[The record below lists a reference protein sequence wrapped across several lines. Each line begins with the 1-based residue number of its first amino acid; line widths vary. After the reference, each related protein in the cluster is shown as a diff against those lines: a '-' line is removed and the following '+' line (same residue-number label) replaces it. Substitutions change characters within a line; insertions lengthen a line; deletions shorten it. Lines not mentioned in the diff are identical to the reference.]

1 MSEVVPSGPAG
12 EAASGELQ
20 LDRAEFAEG
29 AQAPRCA
36 ACHQALAG
44 SYYEVDGHT
53 VCAGCRQRLLDAYER
68 PPAPGAL
75 PRAAL
80 AGLGAAA
87 VGAGI
92 HIAVRYAAGYPVGL
106 ISILVGFLVGRA
118 VSWGSRGRGG
128 WPYQALAMLLTYLA
142 IVSIYVPILYRLEV
156 EQGHHLLAAGA
167 GIAAGVVDAARL
179 LVAAAAVPFTGGVR
193 VVGLIIIGVGL
204 YEAWKLNR
212 RPLLRVSGPHALG
225 DAAGGF
231 AGVPAAPGAGLPASS
246 PPPAFGAGLP
256 AAGPPP
262 PAFGPGLP
270 AAGPP
275 PAFGPRLPATGP
287 QGAFGSG
294 LPESGAATPHGGYG
308 SVTDAD
314 SAAPI
319 RPR

>member
-1 MSEVVPSGPAG
+1 M
-12 EAASGELQ
+12 
-20 LDRAEFAEG
+20 
-29 AQAPRCA
+29 
-36 ACHQALAG
+36 
-44 SYYEVDGHT
+44 
-53 VCAGCRQRLLDAYER
+53 
-68 PPAPGAL
+68 PPATARCLRAAAGAGAF

-92 HIAVRYAAGYPVGL
+92 YIAVRYATGYQVGL

-118 VSWGSRGRGG
+118 VHWGSRGRGG
-128 WPYQALAMLLTYLA
+128 WPYQALAMVLTYLA

-156 EQGHHLLAAGA
+156 EQGHRLLAAGA
-167 GIAAGVVDAARL
+167 GIAAAVVDAAGL
-179 LVAAAAVPFTGGVR
+179 LLAAAAVPFTGGVR

-231 AGVPAAPGAGLPASS
+231 AGVPSAPGAGLPAAGPPPPAFGAGLPASG

-262 PAFGPGLP
+262 A
-270 AAGPP
+270 P
-275 PAFGPRLPATGP
+275 PAI
-287 QGAFGSG
+287 GAG
-294 LPESGAATPHGGYG
+294 LPESGAAAPHRGYG